1 MEKLQTS
8 DLMTLEAYAKARPE
22 IRQEVMAHKKPRRV
36 AVGEHI
42 NLYFEDRTTMHYQV
56 QEILR
61 TEKIFEEAEILQELE
76 AYNPLIPDGSN
87 WKATM
92 MIEYSDVDQ
101 RRAAL
106 AELLGVQDRVAAM
119 IGELE
124 PVFAIANEDLD
135 RETQDKTSSVHF
147 LRFELSPEH
156 VAALK
161 AGADLIFSVNHPKYD
176 MATDVL
182 AGAQRASLI
191 ADLD

>member
-8 DLMTLEAYAKARPE
+8 DLMTLEAYAKARVE
-22 IRQEVMAHKKPRRV
+22 IRREVMAHKKPRRV
-36 AVGEHI
+36 SVGDNI
-42 NLYFEDRTTMHYQV
+42 NLYFEDRVTMHYQM

-61 TEKIFEEAEILQELE
+61 TEKIFEESEILQELE

-92 MIEYSDVDQ
+92 MIEYADVTQ
-101 RRAAL
+101 RRDAL
-106 AELLGVQDRVAAM
+106 AQLLGVQDRVAAM
-119 IGELE
+119 IGDLE

-147 LRFELSPEH
+147 LRFELSSEH
-156 VAALK
+156 VTALK
-161 AGADLIFSVNHPKYD
+161 AGADLIFSINHPKYD
-176 MATDVL
+176 FATEIL
-182 AGAQRASLI
+182 SGAQRESLM